1 MRVSSIISWVSKK
14 MVNLA
19 SLYGMSFGVNDL
31 KAAVGDV
38 VKIKDSCG
46 SYGQKPLSVESLQH
60 MK

>member
-31 KAAVGDV
+31 NVAMGDV
-38 VKIKDSCG
+38 VKIKESWG
-46 SYGQKPLSVESLQH
+46 SYMGKANDD
-60 MK
+60 